1 MKPSTE
7 LATRRERYAGRK
19 DFCAIFQEEMHALF
33 SLALLLTAD
42 REAAGQC
49 FLAAFEDC
57 LHGAE
62 VFRGW
67 ERSWS
72 RRAIVK
78 QAIRMVGPRPGDSDA
93 AARLDAEGIPAR
105 LLQLPTFARFV
116 FAMTVLER
124 FTIQECA
131 VLLRCVPSDVEMAR
145 RRALQSVGS
154 MEWPIAAND
163 LRQAH
168 APAINLGAT
177 A

>member
-1 MKPSTE
+1 MKTTE
-7 LATRRERYAGRK
+7 LAARRERYADRK
-19 DFCAIFQEEMHALF
+19 DFCAIFQEEMNTLF
-33 SLALLLTAD
+33 SLALLLTAE
-42 REAAGQC
+42 REAAGEI

-57 LHGAE
+57 LQGAE

-78 QAIRMVGPRPGDSDA
+78 QAIRRVRPRPGDSDG
-93 AARLDAEGIPAR
+93 AARLDAQDIPAR
-105 LLQLPTFARFV
+105 LLQLPTFDRFV

-124 FTIQECA
+124 FTVQECA
-131 VLLRCVPSDVEMAR
+131 VLLRCVPSDVEKAR
-145 RRALQSVGS
+145 SRALQSAGSVEWAVGG
-154 MEWPIAAND
+154 ND